1 MDKWLK
7 PYLKKYKGQISLTI
21 IFGFLGILSGAMLLF
36 VSGYLISKSS
46 LQPVNVMAVYVP
58 IVSVRAFSI
67 GQAAF
72 PYLEKLTGH
81 NIVLRILSDLRIRV
95 YQILERQ
102 LFKLKKKQ
110 TTGDI
115 LSVISDDI
123 EHLQDF
129 FIKTAFP
136 SILGLTVYTIFAIV
150 LGWFDLVFMVIMM
163 LVLGVILFLMPY
175 LSYKRNKIN
184 FKDLKDRRRQMYS
197 QLTDA
202 VFGQVDWLASGRKAE
217 VKAAFNDEND
227 RLVRVER
234 RIQKWQYF
242 RDFTLRMIVSV
253 AVVLMLFWSQ
263 IQAEQGSITF
273 TLIAAFVLM
282 IFNLTDALL
291 PISEAIE
298 ELPTYRDSLER
309 LDELD
314 EGTNEEEV
322 LLKWKGTSDFDIHLK
337 DLSFTY
343 PGNDHKAIDH
353 LSLTIPRGEKLA
365 ILGKSGTGKSTL
377 LKLIS
382 GVLKPDQG
390 SVLLNE
396 TEMSMDYLSEAI
408 SVLNQ
413 KAHLFNT
420 SLYNNIKIGRPSAT
434 KEEVDE
440 VIEKA
445 QLTEL
450 VAELPEGVHTQME
463 EFGKRFSGGE
473 KQRIAFARVLLQ
485 NTPVILMDEPTI
497 GLDPV
502 TERDLLTT
510 LIKGSEGKTVV
521 WITHHLAGA
530 NMMDRVLFLDDGKI
544 KMYGKHEELL
554 ESEPYYK
561 RLYSMDDGVFLKG

>member
-7 PYLKKYKGQISLTI
+7 PYLSKYKGQVSLTI
-21 IFGFLGILSGAMLLF
+21 IFGFLGILSGSMLLF

-72 PYLEKLTGH
+72 PYLEKLTSH

-95 YQILERQ
+95 YQILENQ

-110 TTGDI
+110 KTGDI
-115 LSVISDDI
+115 LSVISDDV

-136 SILGLTVYTIFAIV
+136 SILGLAVYTIFVLV
-150 LGWFDLVFMVIMM
+150 LGWFDLVFMLIMI

-175 LSYKRNKIN
+175 LSYKRNQVN
-184 FKDLKDRRRQMYS
+184 FKDLKEKRRLMYS

-202 VFGQVDWLASGRKAE
+202 VFGQVDWLASGRKSE
-217 VKAAFNDEND
+217 VKAAFNAENKA
-227 RLVRVER
+227 LVQVER

-242 RDFTLRMIVSV
+242 REFTLRMVVSI
-253 AVVLMLFWSQ
+253 AVILMLFWSQ

-282 IFNLTDALL
+282 IFNITDALL

-298 ELPTYRDSLER
+298 ELPTYRDSLNR

-314 EGTNEEEV
+314 EGSVEEEDS
-322 LLKWKGTSDFDIHLK
+322 LKWKSSEPFDIHLENV
-337 DLSFTY
+337 SFTY
-343 PGNDHKAIDH
+343 PGNENKALDQ
-353 LSLTIPRGEKLA
+353 LSLTIPAGEKLA

-377 LKLIS
+377 LKLIA
-382 GVLKPDQG
+382 GVLQPDQG
-390 SVLLNE
+390 RVLLDDK
-396 TEMSMDYLSEAI
+396 EMSIDYLSDAV

-445 QLTEL
+445 QLTKL
-450 VAELPEGVHTQME
+450 VAELPEGVHTQMD

-473 KQRIAFARVLLQ
+473 QQRIAFARVLLQ
-485 NTPVILMDEPTI
+485 DTPVILMDEPTI

-502 TERDLLTT
+502 TERDLLST
-510 LIKGSEGKTVV
+510 LIKASEGKTVI

-530 NMMDRVLFLDDGKI
+530 NMMDRVLFLDKGKI

-554 ESEPYYK
+554 EHEPYYN
-561 RLYSMDDGVFLKG
+561 RLYSMDDGIFLN